1 MVAELLLG
9 IVIGPD
15 VLGLAAPTDLLEFLG
30 QLGLGFL
37 FFFAGY
43 EIRFDRVR
51 GTPLR
56 LAAIGWVCSLVLAYS
71 LAGLLEAG
79 GIVISGL
86 LTGSAMAT
94 TALGTLIPLLRDTHQ
109 LDTPSGSHVLAVGAV
124 GEFGPVLIVTLLLGA
139 TSDTATEALLLVA
152 FVVVAVLAAT
162 IATGAVGRSWDF
174 LERSLKTSG
183 QLPVRLTV
191 LSVFALV
198 VLAADLGLDVI
209 LGAFAAGLLV
219 QTVLQ
224 GKELERFESK
234 LDAVGFGLLIPFF
247 FVTSGI
253 AFDLDS
259 LISSA
264 GALLKLPLFLGLFLV
279 VRGLPV
285 LCSTG
290 ASCPT
295 PTGPR
300 WRCSRRRS
308 CRWSSP
314 SPRSASSRATCARAR
329 PPRWSAPRSSPSS
342 SSPRWPWPARPLDYG
357 YGCGCGLS
365 PSSIR
370 LRCASVNSRAIDGST
385 STTATPKTI
394 STLVSVALGAA
405 PSAIVSVFG
414 QQVGVLGDAPAPD
427 HGGDG
432 ADRER
437 ARAAARRRGGAGRA
451 PRARRAARRSRAAGR
466 RR

>member
-1 MVAELLLG
+1 MGCAPPVTGEARLIAAHLDDWDRDGRVITDTGDFLAVLLAAALAPILAALATRAWSALVVPVVVAELLLG

-15 VLGLAAPTDLLEFLG
+15 VLALASPTDLLEFLG

-56 LAAIGWVCSLVLAYS
+56 LAAIGWLCSLALAYS

-259 LISSA
+259 LTSSA

-279 VRGLPV
+279 VRGMPV
-285 LCSTG
+285 LLLYRRELPGADRTALALFASTQLPLVVAITTIGVEQGHMRSSTAAALVG
-290 ASCPT
+290 AAVLSVLIFP
-295 PTGPR
+295 
-300 WRCSRRRS
+300 SLALARR
-308 CRWSSP
+308 
-314 SPRSASSRATCARAR
+314 ARAIKPAAAGPR
-329 PPRWSAPRSSPSS
+329 PPRSDS
-342 SSPRWPWPARPLDYG
+342 
-357 YGCGCGLS
+357 
-365 PSSIR
+365 
-370 LRCASVNSRAIDGST
+370 
-385 STTATPKTI
+385 
-394 STLVSVALGAA
+394 AA
-405 PSAIVSVFG
+405 PA
-414 QQVGVLGDAPAPD
+414 
-427 HGGDG
+427 
-432 ADRER
+432 
-437 ARAAARRRGGAGRA
+437 
-451 PRARRAARRSRAAGR
+451 
-466 RR
+466 